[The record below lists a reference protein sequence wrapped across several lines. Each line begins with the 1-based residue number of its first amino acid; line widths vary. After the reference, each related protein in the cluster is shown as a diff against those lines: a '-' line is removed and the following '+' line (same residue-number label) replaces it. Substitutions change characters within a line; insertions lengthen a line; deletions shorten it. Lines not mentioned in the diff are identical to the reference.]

1 MQAEKKW
8 SPNSVVAGGVA
19 GCVTRVLISPF
30 DVLKIR
36 AQLQVEK
43 VTLFLLL
50 LLPSLFVCITRLA
63 FEGQSVKV
71 ELGSILLDVL
81 DWVLGRRLSITAG
94 GWRARARVRVWVDVS
109 SSLPTSFHSN
119 RHSSCVNS
127 DKPPRCKVPGHV
139 PRCFNHVQGR
149 RAGRVLEGARCS
161 TDTFRIVRSSAVW
174 HLSCA

>member
-63 FEGQSVKV
+63 FEGQSLVKV

-94 GWRARARVRVWVDVS
+94 GFTRA
-109 SSLPTSFHSN
+109 
-119 RHSSCVNS
+119 CV
-127 DKPPRCKVPGHV
+127 
-139 PRCFNHVQGR
+139 GR
-149 RAGRVLEGARCS
+149 RVFFAS
-161 TDTFRIVRSSAVW
+161 YI
-174 HLSCA
+174 LSF